1 MNRKQ
6 TPPGPKHSPAPDT
19 PRAPRADGEASRER
33 LLWAGLQLFANQ
45 GFAKTSTRE
54 LAEAASVNVAAIS
67 YYFGDKAGLYRAVF
81 LEPMGDPGQLALR
94 YVDPKITLS
103 EALSAF
109 YADFLEPLKQG
120 DMARLC
126 MKLHFREMV
135 EPTGMGVEGFAR
147 ELRPL
152 HDAMVAVLCR
162 HLGLAEAD
170 DDLLRL
176 VTCLAGLGVHM
187 HLGRD
192 VTDRL
197 APSLNAGPD
206 AIELWAARLQMFGL
220 AMVEAEA
227 SRRVVASAGRG
238 RR

>member
-1 MNRKQ
+1 
-6 TPPGPKHSPAPDT
+6 
-19 PRAPRADGEASRER
+19 
-33 LLWAGLQLFANQ
+33 
-45 GFAKTSTRE
+45 
-54 LAEAASVNVAAIS
+54 
-67 YYFGDKAGLYRAVF
+67 
-81 LEPMGDPGQLALR
+81 
-94 YVDPKITLS
+94 
-103 EALSAF
+103 
-109 YADFLEPLKQG
+109 
-120 DMARLC
+120 
-126 MKLHFREMV
+126 
-135 EPTGMGVEGFAR
+135 MGVEGFAR